1 MNPNELADLLELTME
16 TCEELE
22 MVDEDEALALRDLI
36 VELRQ
41 LPADL
46 PPPGEGGIPMSEHP
60 MIQLMWD
67 ASPSFLRLW
76 PMLQMML
83 HPNLAQPG
91 AVDWNDDD
99 DDDGFFFDEFQR

>member
-1 MNPNELADLLELTME
+1 
-16 TCEELE
+16 

-46 PPPGEGGIPMSEHP
+46 PPPGEGGIPMNEHP
-60 MIQLMWD
+60 MIQLMWN

-99 DDDGFFFDEFQR
+99 DEDGFFFDDFHR